1 MIRTLTIGLA
11 LLVSTHAASAQATRK
26 APPDSLTNRFV
37 GVWDGRFVT
46 DHGPTGGMQMTVA
59 RDTAWKVSIEMA
71 HGDQAIP
78 NRVTEVKVDGKKISW
93 SQDVM
98 GMTCATSATVDG
110 DVMSGEASCGQMSY
124 KIDLR
129 RIK

>member
-11 LLVSTHAASAQATRK
+11 LLLSTHAASAQATRK
-26 APPDSLTNRFV
+26 TSQDSLTNRFV
-37 GVWDGRFVT
+37 GVWDGRFIT
-46 DHGPTGGMQMTVA
+46 DHGPTGGMQLAIA

-78 NRVTEVKVDGKKISW
+78 NRVTEVKVDGRKISW

-98 GMTCATSATVDG
+98 GMTCSTSATVDG
-110 DVMSGEASCGQMSY
+110 EAMTGDASCGQMSY